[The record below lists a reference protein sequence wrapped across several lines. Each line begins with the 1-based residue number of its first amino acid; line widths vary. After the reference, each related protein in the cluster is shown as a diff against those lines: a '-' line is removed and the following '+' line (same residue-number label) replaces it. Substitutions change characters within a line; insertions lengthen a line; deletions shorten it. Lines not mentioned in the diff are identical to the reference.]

1 MYFILAR
8 GSEKK
13 MLVTENFE
21 QKQKEENSVI
31 NLNIP
36 ITRFQQLSVLSFCFH
51 HHFLLHQV
59 FLLLVLEYFKANHRY
74 YIILLVSTSV

>member
-51 HHFLLHQV
+51 YHFLLQV